1 VTARVRP
8 TNDGCERT
16 VHWFWR
22 CRVLVVG
29 EIEGRGEGAQVFGKG
44 SVGTDIRFPCVVGEI
59 VASVLSSM
67 CRREQGCGIGAHAHA
82 RG

>member
-1 VTARVRP
+1 VA
-8 TNDGCERT
+8 
-16 VHWFWR
+16 
-22 CRVLVVG
+22 G

-44 SVGTDIRFPCVVGEI
+44 SVGTYIGFPCVVGEI

-67 CRREQGCGIGAHAHA
+67 RGREQGRGIGVHAHA